1 MSTTTSE
8 FGTFQTR
15 RSCLLMSV
23 YGGTAENI
31 CSQRVFRI
39 LTQLG
44 HRPSHLMSVG
54 TISSSLS
61 GRNFAEFPHLLCL
74 SIASSSSSSDR
85 GEMPSVRNPGKWSE
99 AVVSICIS
107 ST

>member
-1 MSTTTSE
+1 MAELGSYGSVRGARGNSRPCRESHCGQYKTTRMPQSDI
-8 FGTFQTR
+8 
-15 RSCLLMSV
+15 
-23 YGGTAENI
+23 A
-31 CSQRVFRI
+31 
-39 LTQLG
+39 
-44 HRPSHLMSVG
+44 PSHLMSVG
-54 TISSSLS
+54 AVSSSLC

-85 GEMPSVRNPGKWSE
+85 GEMPSIRNPGKLSE

>member
-1 MSTTTSE
+1 MSLTTPEKIPSLQKKALLQSE
-8 FGTFQTR
+8 
-15 RSCLLMSV
+15 
-23 YGGTAENI
+23 GGAHPNSDI
-31 CSQRVFRI
+31 A
-39 LTQLG
+39 
-44 HRPSHLMSVG
+44 PSHLMSVG

-85 GEMPSVRNPGKWSE
+85 GEMPSIRNPGKLSE